1 MRIFNKIYSLAVF
14 MMACTCLMS
23 CTEGND
29 WNIDD
34 AFSRLFGVDGE
45 NFTIEAED
53 TRATVKFTGVP
64 DAEYYII
71 EVSKDSLYDDVEM
84 GGPNAIVYG
93 EDKSIVKSPA
103 VLENLAGDTKY
114 FLRIKSMS
122 DAENESHWA
131 YYREGQKVKTFK
143 TKAEQIF
150 LEPEASD
157 RSENSLRVKWT
168 PGAAVTN
175 LLVANG
181 DGEEIMNIEL
191 DDAVK
196 AASEYTITGLT
207 PSTSYIITIMNGD
220 AKRGVLNMSTTAA
233 MPEGDY
239 KTELAAGITRI
250 TDDVIS
256 DIVDAAKAATG
267 KENVA
272 VTIGLQPDRRY
283 DVASYAEDGTDAG
296 LRLPEGASVTFFGMA
311 GGEAP
316 TLNMIKSLNIEGGHT
331 YIRFEN
337 VNFTD
342 GGCQYFINQ
351 STSSTIAE
359 LSFKQC
365 RFTDFERSLIRTQ
378 GSGVINIDNVIVDNC
393 VLTNMSHGNGY
404 SVLYF
409 GTATTHVG
417 RLELVNSTI
426 DTTQRSVIEA
436 SKAPIANGVYITNCT
451 FYNNVAAG
459 RYFMDANGQS
469 TNLTMTNTI
478 LGKTMD
484 ATSRGARTAGTME
497 FNNCIRTSDC
507 VYGSNDIKDLPVD
520 TWSSADIFKAPDS
533 HDFTLK
539 ISKKVGDPRWYPA
552 E

>member
-1 MRIFNKIYSLAVF
+1 MFGMLGICA
-14 MMACTCLMS
+14 TS
-23 CTEGND
+23 CSEFND
-29 WNIDD
+29 WGIDD
-34 AFSRLFGVDGE
+34 AFSRLFGVNGE
-45 NFTIEAED
+45 KISIEAED
-53 TRATVKFTGVP
+53 TKAEVTFTGVP

-71 EVSKDSLYDDVEM
+71 EVSQDSLYDDVEM

-122 DAENESHWA
+122 DSENESHWA
-131 YYREGQKVKTFK
+131 YFRDGQTVKTFK

-196 AASEYTITGLT
+196 AAGEYTIAGLT

-256 DIVDAAKAATG
+256 EIVDAAKAATG

-272 VTIGLQPDRRY
+272 VTIGLQPDRKY

-436 SKAPIANGVYITNCT
+436 TRAPIANGVYITNCT